1 MEIGLRLEADRSAH
15 ATDGPLRPARQSIVS
30 GRPLGICLLVLAAVS
45 GQISPA
51 AAQTK
56 SEAELRLEATQ
67 QALQERRQAE
77 QGLTTDIGQIRA
89 DRERLNQSLVD
100 MARQI
105 QMGEAQLTSVEGR
118 LGELDQQERLL
129 RGSLG
134 QQHSAIARLLSAMQR
149 MGRNPPPVLI
159 TQREDALVMVRSA
172 MMLAAAFPQL
182 KDQALS
188 LAGRLDELARVMG
201 EVKGQ
206 GEKLR
211 TETQRLTDA
220 RTRLSE
226 LLEAKRQSLGER
238 QEALDRVRRE
248 ATEISRNVTDL
259 NELIGKLDK
268 MVAQQMGQEMVAST
282 PAALSPAPAT
292 RPPTATTPSGP
303 AVVVAVAPPKQPPA
317 ERAVPPAVDP
327 APATVVLAP
336 KDGRLA
342 NLNPGRIKPAI
353 AFADAK
359 GRLPLPAQGRRIIA
373 FGDKAQT
380 SRSNGIV
387 IETRSGAQVTSP
399 SDGWI
404 VFAGVFRS
412 YGQILIINGGD
423 GYHILLAGLSQID
436 AQLGQFVLAGEPVG
450 LMSGSDRGAKAKPPA
465 NAPVLYVEFRKDGRP
480 IDPDPWWTVE
490 GTQKVQG

>member
-1 MEIGLRLEADRSAH
+1 MRSEALGLAQAEGSAARVRPVSDRRLSRAAILY
-15 ATDGPLRPARQSIVS
+15 AVAFVALCVQPAM
-30 GRPLGICLLVLAAVS
+30 LAA
-45 GQISPA
+45 QNK
-51 AAQTK
+51 T
-56 SEAELRLEATQ
+56 EAELRLEATQ
-67 QALQERRQAE
+67 QALRERRDAE
-77 QGLTTDIGQIRA
+77 RGLSADIGQIRA

-105 QMGEAQLTSVEGR
+105 QTGEAQLTAVEGR

-134 QQHSAIARLLSAMQR
+134 QQHGAIARLLSAVQR

-182 KDQALS
+182 KTQALT

-226 LLEAKRQSLGER
+226 LLEVKRQSLGER

-248 ATEISRNVTDL
+248 ATEIARSVTDL
-259 NELIGKLDK
+259 NELISKLDK
-268 MVAQQMGQEMVAST
+268 VVAQQMGQPTIASA
-282 PAALSPAPAT
+282 PAAVAAAPSPGAADVALATPPKLPATESATPGPAPDT
-292 RPPTATTPSGP
+292 
-303 AVVVAVAPPKQPPA
+303 
-317 ERAVPPAVDP
+317 

-342 NLNPGRIKPAI
+342 NLNPGRIKPAM
-353 AFADAK
+353 AFAEAR

>member
-1 MEIGLRLEADRSAH
+1 MRRVAGGSGQ
-15 ATDGPLRPARQSIVS
+15 ATGGWHWPLRPRLLPNRQLSVVALALAIACVHPA
-30 GRPLGICLLVLAAVS
+30 PLT
-45 GQISPA
+45 
-51 AAQTK
+51 AQTK

-67 QALQERRQAE
+67 QALQQRREAE
-77 QGLTTDIGQIRA
+77 QGLTADIGQIRA

-105 QMGEAQLTSVEGR
+105 QAGEGQLTTVEGR
-118 LGELDQQERLL
+118 LGELEVQETLL
-129 RGSLG
+129 RGSLS
-134 QQHSAIARLLSAMQR
+134 QQYGSIARLLSAMQR

-182 KDQALS
+182 KTQALA
-188 LAGRLDELARVMG
+188 LAARLDDLARVMG

-211 TETQRLTDA
+211 TETQRLTEA

-248 ATEISRNVTDL
+248 ATEIARNVTDL
-259 NELIGKLDK
+259 NDLISKLDK
-268 MVAQQMGQEMVAST
+268 MVVQQMGQEMVGNASVAT
-282 PAALSPAPAT
+282 APPPTIKPPVATTTTPGPSEVAALPASKTPNPVGAALPAPPETAPAA
-292 RPPTATTPSGP
+292 
-303 AVVVAVAPPKQPPA
+303 
-317 ERAVPPAVDP
+317 
-327 APATVVLAP
+327 VVLQP
-336 KDGRLA
+336 RDGRLA

-353 AFADAK
+353 AFAEAK
-359 GRLPLPAQGRRIIA
+359 ARLPLPAQGRRIIA

-399 SDGWI
+399 ADGWI